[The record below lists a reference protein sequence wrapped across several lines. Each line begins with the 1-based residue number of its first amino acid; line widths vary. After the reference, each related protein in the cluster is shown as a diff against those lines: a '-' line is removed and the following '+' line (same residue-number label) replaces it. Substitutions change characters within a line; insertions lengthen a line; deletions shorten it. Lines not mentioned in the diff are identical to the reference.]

1 MNVLFIGGGNMGR
14 ALVGG
19 LLAQGCP
26 RDAIAVVEVDAAV
39 RARLQV
45 EFGVHTVPEI
55 DSDVTARAGTIVL
68 AVKPQHLRRTAQSL
82 APHLAGQLVISIA
95 AGIRLADLSRW
106 LGGYMRLVR
115 VMPNTPAMIRRGIA
129 GLFAHPT
136 VGDVERKNA
145 EDILDA
151 VGETMWCER
160 EEQLDAITAVS
171 GSGPAYVFYFL
182 EALIEAGQDLGFS
195 PDQARRLAYASAGGA
210 VALAEQS
217 AEPPA
222 VLRAQVTSKGGTTE
236 AAMAVLEERAVK
248 AAFIA
253 AIRAAEARATGLGN
267 ELGKDS

>member
-19 LLAQGCP
+19 LLAQGRG
-26 RDAIAVVEVDAAV
+26 RDTIAVVEQDAAA
-39 RARLQV
+39 RARLQG
-45 EFGVHTVPEI
+45 EFGVRAAPGI
-55 DSDVTARAGTIVL
+55 DSNVAARAGIIVL
-68 AVKPQHLRRTAQSL
+68 AVKPQDLRQTARSL
-82 APHLAGQLVISIA
+82 APHLGGQLVISIA
-95 AGIRLADLSRW
+95 AGIRLADLARW
-106 LGGYMRLVR
+106 LGGHPRLMR
-115 VMPNTPAMIRRGIA
+115 VMPNTPAMIRRGIS
-129 GLFAHPT
+129 GLFAHPS

-145 EDILDA
+145 EDILNA

-195 PDQARRLAYASAGGA
+195 PDQARRLAYATASGA

-217 AEPPA
+217 AEPPSL
-222 VLRAQVTSKGGTTE
+222 LRAQVTSKSGTTE
-236 AAMAVLEERAVK
+236 AAVAVLEQRAVK

-253 AIRAAEARATGLGN
+253 AIRAAEARATELGN